1 MRKFYK
7 LVSTRAAQE
16 GWVVE
21 LDGKPVKTPSGTVLC
36 APTQAL
42 AELAAAEWAAQV
54 DQIVPDSMP
63 VTQILVTG
71 LDRIAKDRAAMEPPV
86 LAYLDTDLL
95 CYRASEPPELV
106 ERENAARDPGLAWF
120 EKRFGMALLVT
131 NGLAAL
137 HQPTD
142 AHDKVRGA
150 VTSMPLW
157 KFNILQLVTGLTGS
171 LVLGLAFVERAS
183 TADECLKA
191 LYVEEDH
198 KADIYDED
206 FYGRAP
212 QTEASIANARRDLE
226 AAQAFL
232 NAL

>member
-1 MRKFYK
+1 MKRFYK
-7 LVSTRAAQE
+7 IVSTRAVQD

-21 LDGKPVKTPSGTVLC
+21 LDGKPVKTPSGTMLC

-42 AELAAAEWAAQV
+42 ADLAAAEWSAQT

-71 LDRIAKDRAAMEPPV
+71 LDRISKDRAAMEPPV

-95 CYRASEPPELV
+95 CYRASEPPTLV
-106 ERENAARDPGLAWF
+106 DRENAARNPGLAWF
-120 EKRFGMALLVT
+120 EKRFGVRLLVT
-131 NGLAAL
+131 NSLAAL
-137 HQPTD
+137 RQPLE
-142 AHDKVRGA
+142 AHDKVRDV
-150 VTSMPLW
+150 VTAIPLW
-157 KFNILQLVTGLTGS
+157 QFNILQLVTGLTGS
-171 LVLGLAFVERAS
+171 LVLGIAFVEGAC
-183 TADECLKA
+183 TADDCLKA

-198 KADIYDED
+198 KADMYDEE

-212 QTEASIANARRDLE
+212 QTDASIANARRDLE

>member
-71 LDRIAKDRAAMEPPV
+71 LDRVAKDRAAMEPPV

-106 ERENAARDPGLAWF
+106 QRENAARDPGLAWF
-120 EKRFGMALLVT
+120 EKRFGVALFVT
-131 NGLAAL
+131 NSLSAL

-142 AHDKVRGA
+142 AHDKVREA

-183 TADECLKA
+183 TVDGCLKA

>member
-16 GWVVE
+16 GWIVE

-71 LDRIAKDRAAMEPPV
+71 LDRIAKDRPAMEPPV

-120 EKRFGMALLVT
+120 EKRFGVALLVT

-142 AHDKVRGA
+142 VHDKVRGA

-183 TADECLKA
+183 TVDECLKA

>member
-1 MRKFYK
+1 MKRFYK
-7 LVSTRAAQE
+7 VVSTRAAQD

-21 LDGKPVKTPSGTVLC
+21 LDGKPVKTPSGTVLH
-36 APTQAL
+36 APTAAL
-42 AELAAAEWAAQV
+42 ADLAAAEWAAQT
-54 DQIVPDSMP
+54 DQIFPDSMP

-71 LDRIAKDRAAMEPPV
+71 LDRIAKDRAAMEAPV

-106 ERENAARDPGLAWF
+106 DREQAARDPGLAWF
-120 EKRFGMALLVT
+120 EKRFGVALPVT

-137 HQPTD
+137 RQPQD
-142 AHDKVRGA
+142 AHVKVRDA

-157 KFNILQLVTGLTGS
+157 PFNILQLVTGLTGS
-171 LVLGLAFVERAS
+171 LVLGLAFVEGAC
-183 TADECLKA
+183 TADDCLKA

-198 KADIYDED
+198 KADIYDEE

-212 QTEASIANARRDLE
+212 QTNASIASAKRDLD

-232 NAL
+232 KAL